1 MSTPPPADPPAD
13 ARPIAAEFPLVP
25 VGTVGFDGPRQR
37 TLATL
42 DAVELQDTFRG
53 APSTRMLRRLRRDAG
68 ASFFIALR
76 APQVITGPA
85 DVGRKRPQ
93 LSYLPPGAWPD
104 HPFDTG
110 ELGQAAWGWL
120 VEAAQAV
127 AADAILLQASSRF
140 RPTAANRRRLEAFF
154 GELATDRPA
163 PLVWDGSGLWSDEE
177 QAALC
182 GALGLI
188 PCLDPLMEL
197 PPAAGR
203 AYLRVMGQ
211 SRSEHGLSADRLDLV
226 DEARHDLSWG
236 AVMLNTPRPYRD
248 ALALKRLAPA

>member
-1 MSTPPPADPPAD
+1 MSPQPPLDSHDD
-13 ARPIAAEFPLVP
+13 ARPIPAEPPLVP
-25 VGTVGFDGPRQR
+25 VGTVGFDGPRDR

-53 APSTRMLRRLRRDAG
+53 APSARMLRRLRRDAG

-93 LSYLPPGAWPD
+93 LSYLPQDAWPD

-110 ELGQAAWGWL
+110 ELGQAAWRWL

-127 AADAILLQASSRF
+127 AANAILLQTSNRF
-140 RPTAANRRRLEAFF
+140 RPTAANRRRLETFF
-154 GELATDRPA
+154 GKLATDRPA
-163 PLVWDGSGLWSDEE
+163 PLVWDGAGLWSDEE
-177 QAALC
+177 QTALC

-188 PCLDPLMEL
+188 PCLDPLMEAL
-197 PPAAGR
+197 PADAQ

-211 SRSEHGLSADRLDLV
+211 SRSEHGLSAERLDLV

-236 AVMLNTPRPYRD
+236 AVMLNTPGPYRD
-248 ALALKRLAPA
+248 ALALKRLARS